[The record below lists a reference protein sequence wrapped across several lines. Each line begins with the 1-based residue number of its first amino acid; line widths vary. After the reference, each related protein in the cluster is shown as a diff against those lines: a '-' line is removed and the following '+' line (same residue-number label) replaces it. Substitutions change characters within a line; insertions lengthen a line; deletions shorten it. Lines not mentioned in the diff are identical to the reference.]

1 MPHPAVGWQHATQVH
16 EQGAAFLLKGGLHT
30 HEHVAFK
37 GPQAEARRCGHAG
50 FQTCGLL
57 ALLGGQQGSKVEDDS
72 VGKQSAPVLL
82 EKSIAHLF
90 VDGPHRAERVFLHG
104 VLLS

>member
-50 FQTCGLL
+50 LQARGLL
-57 ALLGGQQGSKVEDDS
+57 AFLLREEDSKIEDHS
-72 VGKQSAPVLL
+72 VREEIASMLL
-82 EKSIAHLF
+82 EKSIAHVF

>member
-16 EQGAAFLLKGGLHT
+16 EQGSAFLLKGGLNT
-30 HEHVAFK
+30 HQGVAFK
-37 GPQAEARRCGHAG
+37 RPQKEAGRFWHAG

-57 ALLGGQQGSKVEDDS
+57 ALLGGQQGSKVEDHS
-72 VGKQSAPVLL
+72 VREENASMLL
-82 EKSIAHLF
+82 EKSIAHVF